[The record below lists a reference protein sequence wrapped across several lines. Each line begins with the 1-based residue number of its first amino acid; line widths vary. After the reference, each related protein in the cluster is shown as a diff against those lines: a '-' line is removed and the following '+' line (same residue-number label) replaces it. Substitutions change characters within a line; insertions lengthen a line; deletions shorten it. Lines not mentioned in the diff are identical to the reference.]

1 MNDKG
6 ELLLRVQ
13 TLRQVKPSVVTSLCK
28 LNVCLVGAHIPAA
41 FDVHLMVIRL
51 HVLWTGTI

>member
-13 TLRQVKPSVVTSLCK
+13 TLRQVQPSVVVSLCK
-28 LNVCLVGAHIPAA
+28 LDVCLASSYISAA
-41 FDVHLMVIRL
+41 FDVHLVIIKL
-51 HVLWTGTI
+51 LWTGTV